1 MAVTVRW
8 LLEQRDLGL
17 GLRAGAA
24 ATDVPITFVITTEL
38 ADPTPW
44 LTGGE
49 MLLTT
54 GIGIPPG
61 DEGCRDYV
69 RRLIGRGVSALGFGV
84 GVSRASAPSALV
96 AAADEVG
103 LALVDVPLPT
113 PFVAVARTVIDE
125 IARRANRSQVAAGR
139 AQQRMTRAAVTGGPS
154 ATLRELAMGSG
165 GAALLLDR
173 SGRVVQAHPADV
185 DAAVAREVGVQARSH
200 VAASAVGPVTAPA
213 AERTA
218 VRGTIVTQPIR
229 VGDRGHGHL
238 GVVLPRDP
246 SAADHVLIG
255 HANSLLALDFERPLR
270 LRLAQWRMNAAAL
283 RLVLSAGGEFDEAA
297 QLVGEAADPSGVR
310 AFMVR
315 GGDADVV
322 VAALRAALHDAGRPV
337 FVSEAAGPGGVVAL
351 LGGDDGLAFADTLV
365 AGLAPGERGRLQL
378 GLGAP
383 HAPGAV
389 AEAVTAAELAC
400 RAARPGG
407 RHRRR
412 RRARR
417 AHPLHRPRHPR
428 RSRAARPGSARAAP
442 RARRPR
448 RGTPV
453 VPGEPRPV
461 GGDGRGAR
469 GAPAH
474 GAGTSRPRGGVAR
487 GGPQVGAGAR
497 RAPTGAAARRRV
509 ARAGPR

>member
-8 LLEQRDLGL
+8 LLGQRDLGL

-61 DEGCRDYV
+61 DEGCREYV
-69 RRLIGRGVSALGFGV
+69 RRLTDRGVSGLGFGV

-96 AAADEVG
+96 VAADEFG
-103 LALVDVPLPT
+103 LSLVDVPLPT

-125 IARRANRSQVAAGR
+125 IARRANAAQAAAGR
-139 AQQRMTRAAVTGGPS
+139 AQQRMTRAAVAGGPS
-154 ATLRELAMGSG
+154 ATLRELSVGSG

-173 SGRVVQAHPADV
+173 SGRVVQAHPAELDP
-185 DAAVAREVGVQARSH
+185 AVAREVGEQARAH
-200 VAASAVGPVTAPA
+200 VAASAVGPVTAPSTDPA
-213 AERTA
+213 ARH
-218 VRGTIVTQPIR
+218 GTIVTQPIR

-246 SAADHVLIG
+246 SATDHVLIG

-283 RLVLSAGGEFDEAA
+283 RLVLSADGGLDEAA

-310 AFMVR
+310 AFVVR

-322 VAALRAALHDAGRPV
+322 VAAVRAALHGAGRPV

-351 LGGDDGLAFADTLV
+351 LGGDDGPEFADALL
-365 AGLAPGERGRLQL
+365 AGLAPAERARVQP

-389 AEAVTAAELAC
+389 AEAVAAAELAA

-407 RHRRR
+407 GTVDAAALAGRTLFTDPGTRAALARLDRALLAPLRAQDGLAEALRAYLEHHGQWEGTATALGVHRHTA
-412 RRARR
+412 RARVER
-417 AHPLHRPRHPR
+417 AEELL
-428 RSRAARPGSARAAP
+428 GVDLKSARV
-442 RARRPR
+442 RA
-448 RGTPV
+448 
-453 VPGEPRPV
+453 ELLLALLL
-461 GGDGRGAR
+461 GDE
-469 GAPAH
+469 
-474 GAGTSRPRGGVAR
+474 
-487 GGPQVGAGAR
+487 
-497 RAPTGAAARRRV
+497 
-509 ARAGPR
+509 